1 MTPTQ
6 AEVVRR
12 MAATGEPLVRLP
24 GGFWTLAS
32 VPRRHRPEAPGSS
45 AYEVPA
51 WHVPAGTVKAMDAR
65 AWLVRA
71 CRFPEAWR
79 DDRLLTDAGRA
90 ALARLEGRT

>member
-1 MTPTQ
+1 M
-6 AEVVRR
+6 V
-12 MAATGEPLVRLP
+12 ATGEPLVRLP

-32 VPRRHRPEAPGSS
+32 VSRRRVAPAPGSD

-51 WHVPAGTVKAMDAR
+51 WFIPVGTVKAMDAR

-79 DDRLLTDAGRA
+79 DDRILTDAGRA
-90 ALARLEGRT
+90 ALARLDPR